1 MQSTQV
7 VEQKVCD
14 RFWQRMD
21 YNMGSGPKS
30 NVGFPLLVLL
40 GEKPAKIDWDKHEI
54 MALCGY
60 HDRLQSS
67 RR

>member
-1 MQSTQV
+1 
-7 VEQKVCD
+7 
-14 RFWQRMD
+14 
-21 YNMGSGPKS
+21 MGSGPKS

-40 GEKPAKIDWDKHEI
+40 GEKPVKIDWDKHEI